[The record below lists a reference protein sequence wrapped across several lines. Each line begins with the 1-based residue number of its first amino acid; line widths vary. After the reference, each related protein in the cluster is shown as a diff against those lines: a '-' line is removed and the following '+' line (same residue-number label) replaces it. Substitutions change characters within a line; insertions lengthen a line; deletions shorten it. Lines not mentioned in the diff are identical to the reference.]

1 VLARKRRQHILATPL
16 GNKNQA
22 MMADLSNPS
31 NPTSS
36 EKLLEEYSREYD
48 RAVEGLLLSCF
59 RITEQRVVKIKELQ
73 PPSKI
78 DVLMEMQSSGTL
90 SDVLSDF
97 VKHLI
102 HKEDSSIP
110 TPVIQESAIEKPTSD
125 PCKILPIVA
134 GQVEIRPSQAEFV
147 DPKFP
152 KKSTETIFS
161 SSTLGG
167 QQNKGKGAGCTTTGL
182 TDSPIGQTASSR
194 VSPNNSKPKMVKP
207 KKPEIGVWKTIEAK
221 GRKKHQKEKPKLI
234 HGELP
239 AKTKMQINVNDASRS
254 KNFKQPK
261 FAPKQKFRK
270 QNRQWSNPHI
280 FMPFPSYGAP
290 LHVPWEFYFNMHY
303 PYPPWSYNSYMPFPP
318 RYFCSDYITYKE
330 SAIKKSPLANNDRF
344 IHKNRS
350 VQKKKRKVTKQV
362 YRVKKRWPIN

>member
-1 VLARKRRQHILATPL
+1 MLARKRRQHKLATPL
-16 GNKNQA
+16 GNKNRA
-22 MMADLSNPS
+22 MMVDLSNPS

-36 EKLLEEYSREYD
+36 EKLIEEYSREYD
-48 RAVEGLLLSCF
+48 RAVECLLLSCF

-125 PCKILPIVA
+125 PCKILPMVA

-182 TDSPIGQTASSR
+182 TDFPIGQTASSR

-207 KKPEIGVWKTIEAK
+207 KKTRDWYLE
-221 GRKKHQKEKPKLI
+221 
-234 HGELP
+234 
-239 AKTKMQINVNDASRS
+239 
-254 KNFKQPK
+254 
-261 FAPKQKFRK
+261 
-270 QNRQWSNPHI
+270 
-280 FMPFPSYGAP
+280 
-290 LHVPWEFYFNMHY
+290 
-303 PYPPWSYNSYMPFPP
+303 NS
-318 RYFCSDYITYKE
+318 
-330 SAIKKSPLANNDRF
+330 
-344 IHKNRS
+344 
-350 VQKKKRKVTKQV
+350 
-362 YRVKKRWPIN
+362 